1 MYKNKPYLRYIL
13 KIDAN
18 SLLRRGYDIFVSDK
32 KETDRLECRFLESN
46 DVKKYARKLN
56 LKIVD
61 NLDDYSNE
69 THDFYKI
76 EINNEFQKKVPEKE
90 F

>member
-1 MYKNKPYLRYIL
+1 MYKYKPYLRYIL

-18 SLLRRGYDIFVSDK
+18 SLLKRGYDIFVTK
-32 KETDRLECRFLESN
+32 KSETERLECRFLESK

-69 THDFYKI
+69 NHDFYKV